1 MTFPAAAVPDS
12 FLEELRFA
20 RRGYALPLHLRD
32 LSRDF
37 AEAVLA
43 FLFPH
48 FTRARRTGAAE
59 LDEELAHL
67 DALLVEALSPTVVPS
82 GDGPRLRKTFFD
94 SIARLRAALLED
106 AKALYAG
113 DPAATSVDEVLIAYP
128 GFLAVAWHRI
138 AHLFWRGGAPLFARL
153 LAEHAHRQTG
163 IDIHPGATLGRAIAI
178 DHGSGVVI
186 GETAVLG
193 DRVKLYQGVTLGALS
208 VEKSL
213 AQRKRHP
220 TIGNDV
226 VIYANATILGGDTV
240 VGDETVIGG
249 NVWLTRSVPPRSV
262 VTHGSVAERQRALE
276 EPVGF
281 SI

>member
-20 RRGYALPLHLRD
+20 RRGYAHPLHLRD

-43 FLFPH
+43 FLFPQ

-94 SIARLRAALLED
+94 SIARLRGALVED
-106 AKALYAG
+106 AKALYDG
-113 DPAATSVDEVLIAYP
+113 DPAATSMDEVVIAYP

-138 AHLFWRGGAPLFARL
+138 AYLFWRGGAPLFARL
-153 LAEHAHRQTG
+153 VSEHAHRQTG

-178 DHGSGVVI
+178 DHGTGVVI

-208 VEKSL
+208 VEKAL
-213 AQRKRHP
+213 AKKKRHP

-226 VIYANATILGGDTV
+226 VIYANATILGGETV
-240 VGDETVIGG
+240 VGDESVIGG

-262 VTHGSVAERQRALE
+262 VTHTTMAERQRELE
-276 EPVGF
+276 EAIEF
-281 SI
+281 NI